1 MEILIKKS
9 KEKFLLLS
17 LFLIIIL
24 QILLYT
30 NNNQKTSFRYFK
42 WMLQEVSIGKLIS
55 ISFFSG
61 LFVSTLLNTTITSNS
76 FRKKTFENV
85 EDDFVSQNN
94 EEEMEPNFEMPPQ
107 RDIRETQPTISVNYR
122 VVKNMNDNNFKK
134 DQSYS
139 NQDIKDDWDSADND
153 W

>member
-1 MEILIKKS
+1 MIFKK
-9 KEKFLLLS
+9 KFLLLS
-17 LFLIIIL
+17 LFLIIIFQTL
-24 QILLYT
+24 IYT
-30 NNNQKTSFRYFK
+30 NNTQKTSFRYFK
-42 WMLQEVSIGKLIS
+42 WTLQEISIGKLIS

-61 LFVSTLLNTTITSNS
+61 LFVSTLLNTTITSTS

-85 EDDFVSQNN
+85 EDDFLSNKN
-94 EEEMEPNFEMPPQ
+94 EEEMEPNVEMPPQ

-122 VVKNMNDNNFKK
+122 VVKNMNDDNYKK

-139 NQDIKDDWDSADND
+139 NQDIKDDWDNADND

>member
-1 MEILIKKS
+1 MFKK
-9 KEKFLLLS
+9 KYLLLT
-17 LFLIIIL
+17 LFLIIIF
-24 QILLYT
+24 QALLYT

-42 WMLQEVSIGKLIS
+42 WTIQEVSIGKLIS

-61 LFVSTLLNTTITSNS
+61 LFISTLLNTTITSTRL
-76 FRKKTFENV
+76 RKNTFENV

-94 EEEMEPNFEMPPQ
+94 EEDIEPNVEIPPQ

-122 VVKNMNDNNFKK
+122 VVKNMKDNDFKK
-134 DQSYS
+134 DRNDS
-139 NQDIKDDWDSADND
+139 NPDIKDDWDYADND

>member
-1 MEILIKKS
+1 MFKK
-9 KEKFLLLS
+9 KYLLLT
-17 LFLIIIL
+17 LFLIIIF

-30 NNNQKTSFRYFK
+30 NNNQKTSFRYLK
-42 WMLQEVSIGKLIS
+42 WTLQEVSIGKLIS

-61 LFVSTLLNTTITSNS
+61 LFVSTLLNTTINSTS

-85 EDDFVSQNN
+85 EDDFVSNN
-94 EEEMEPNFEMPPQ
+94 EEEMEPNVEMPPQ

-122 VVKNMNDNNFKK
+122 VVKNVNDKNLKK
-134 DQSYS
+134 EQSYS
-139 NQDIKDDWDSADND
+139 NQDIKDDWDNADND

>member
-1 MEILIKKS
+1 MFKK
-9 KEKFLLLS
+9 KYLLLT
-17 LFLIIIL
+17 LFLTIIF

-42 WMLQEVSIGKLIS
+42 WTLQGVSIGKLIS

-61 LFVSTLLNTTITSNS
+61 LFVSSLLNTTITNTSY
-76 FRKKTFENV
+76 RKKTFDNLK
-85 EDDFVSQNN
+85 DDFESSNN
-94 EEEMEPNFEMPPQ
+94 EEEMEPIVEMPPE

-122 VVKNMNDNNFKK
+122 VVKNMNDDNLKK
-134 DQSYS
+134 DRNYS
-139 NQDIKDDWDSADND
+139 DQDNLDDWDNADND

>member
-1 MEILIKKS
+1 MIMFKK
-9 KEKFLLLS
+9 KYLLLT
-17 LFLIIIL
+17 LFLIIIF

-42 WMLQEVSIGKLIS
+42 WTLQQASIGKLIN

-61 LFVSTLLNTTITSNS
+61 LFVSTLLNATITSTS

-85 EDDFVSQNN
+85 EDDFVSNN
-94 EEEMEPNFEMPPQ
+94 EEEMEPNVEMPPQ

-122 VVKNMNDNNFKK
+122 VVKNMNDNNLKK
-134 DQSYS
+134 DQNYS
-139 NQDIKDDWDSADND
+139 DLNNQDDWNNSEND

>member
-1 MEILIKKS
+1 MLKK
-9 KEKFLLLS
+9 KYLFLT
-17 LFLIIIL
+17 LFLIIIF

-42 WMLQEVSIGKLIS
+42 WTLQEVSKGKLIS

-61 LFVSTLLNTTITSNS
+61 LFVSTLLNTTIISTN

-85 EDDFVSQNN
+85 EDDFASDNN
-94 EEEMEPNFEMPPQ
+94 EEEMEPNVEMPPQ

-122 VVKNMNDNNFKK
+122 VVKNMNDNNLKK
-134 DQSYS
+134 DQNYS
-139 NQDIKDDWDSADND
+139 NQDTTDDWNTADND

>member
-1 MEILIKKS
+1 MFKK
-9 KEKFLLLS
+9 KYLFLT
-17 LFLIIIL
+17 LFLIIIF

-30 NNNQKTSFRYFK
+30 NNNQRTSFRYFK
-42 WMLQEVSIGKLIS
+42 WTLQEVSIGKLIS

-61 LFVSTLLNTTITSNS
+61 LFVSTLLNTTIISTSS
-76 FRKKTFENV
+76 SKKTFENV
-85 EDDFVSQNN
+85 EDDFLSNN
-94 EEEMEPNFEMPPQ
+94 EEEMEPNVEMPPQ

-139 NQDIKDDWDSADND
+139 NPDNMDDWDNADND

>member
-1 MEILIKKS
+1 MIFKK
-9 KEKFLLLS
+9 KFLLLT
-17 LFLIIIL
+17 LFILIVI
-24 QILLYT
+24 QTLLYT

-42 WMLQEVSIGKLIS
+42 WTLQEVSIGKLIS

-61 LFVSTLLNTTITSNS
+61 LLVSTLLNTTITSTS

-85 EDDFVSQNN
+85 EEDFVSNNN
-94 EEEMEPNFEMPPQ
+94 EEDMEANVEMPPQ

-122 VVKNMNDNNFKK
+122 VVKNMNDKNLKK
-134 DQSYS
+134 DLNPD
-139 NQDIKDDWDSADND
+139 NQDDWDNADND